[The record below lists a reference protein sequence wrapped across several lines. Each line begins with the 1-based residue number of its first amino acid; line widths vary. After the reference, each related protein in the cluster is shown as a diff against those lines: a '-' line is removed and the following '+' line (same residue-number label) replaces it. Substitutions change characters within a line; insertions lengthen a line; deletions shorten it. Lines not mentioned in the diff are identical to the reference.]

1 MRTRPWPLLAAVVA
15 IFGAIFLSSG
25 PARAADPPKE
35 VRFAYLN
42 GPRPWI
48 LGKIDGSF
56 DKALGAPVK
65 WVRFPS
71 GPPAL
76 AALAAGEVDIVRV
89 GSVPVTSALTRG
101 LPFRVIALSGVI
113 DTSERLVA
121 KNSIAA
127 IKDLE
132 GEAVAI
138 VTGST
143 AHYALLAAFK
153 VHGVDPSKVKL
164 VSLNPADQL
173 AAWKRG
179 DIAASYVWGPFWHD
193 LERDGGHILL
203 SSGDL
208 NKDGYYLFNAY
219 VVSDDFAEK
228 YPEQVAAFL
237 NTFQQ
242 TVDRYKAD
250 PDGSAALIAAELEQD
265 VEGAKQTLAGLG
277 YPSLTEQLAAQWL
290 GDGTD
295 GAAPSGIAKS
305 IGDQAAFLVEQGD
318 LRAADV
324 PASFG
329 RFIDVSFIK
338 AALGR

>member
-1 MRTRPWPLLAAVVA
+1 MKLRPFSLVSILAALAALALLA
-15 IFGAIFLSSG
+15 SG
-25 PARAADPPKE
+25 PALAADAPKE
-35 VRFAYLN
+35 VRFGFLN

-56 DKALGAPVK
+56 DKSLGVPVK

-89 GSVPVTSALTRG
+89 GSVPVTSSLIKKI
-101 LPFRVIALSGVI
+101 PFKVIAISGVI
-113 DTSERLVA
+113 DTSERLAA
-121 KNSIAA
+121 KSSIQTL
-127 IKDLE
+127 KDLE
-132 GEAVAI
+132 GQPVAT

-153 VHGVDPSKVKL
+153 VHGVDASKVKL
-164 VSLNPADQL
+164 LSLNPGDQL

-179 DIAASYVWGPFWHD
+179 DIVASYIWGPFWHD
-193 LERDGGHILL
+193 LAADGGYILI

-219 VVSDDFAEK
+219 VVSNDFAEK
-228 YPEQVAAFL
+228 HPDQVAAFL
-237 NTFQQ
+237 KTFQE

-250 PDGSAALIAAELEQD
+250 PDGSAVLIAKELEQD
-265 VEGAKQTLAGLG
+265 PEGSKQTLAGLV
-277 YPSLTEQLAAQWL
+277 YPSLADQLKVDWL
-290 GDGTD
+290 GDGATT
-295 GAAPSGIAKS
+295 PNSNIAKS
-305 IGDQAAFLVEQGD
+305 FADQAAFLVEQGD

-324 PASFG
+324 PPSFAP
-329 RFIDVSFIK
+329 FIDVSFIK
-338 AALGR
+338 KALGQ

>member
-1 MRTRPWPLLAAVVA
+1 LAALAALLAATLWPA
-15 IFGAIFLSSG
+15 G
-25 PARAADPPKE
+25 PAPAADPPKE
-35 VRFAYLN
+35 VRFAFLN

-48 LGKIDGSF
+48 LGKIDGTF
-56 DKALGAPVK
+56 DRALGVPVK

-89 GSVPVTSALTRG
+89 GSVPVTSALTRRV
-101 LPFRVIALSGVI
+101 PFRIIALSGVI

-121 KNSIAA
+121 RNSIQG

-132 GEAVAI
+132 GRAVATA
-138 VTGST
+138 TGST

-153 VHGVDPSKVKL
+153 VHGVDPAKVRI
-164 VSLNPADQL
+164 VGLNPADQL

-179 DIAASYVWGPFWHD
+179 DIDAAYIWGPFWHD
-193 LERDGGHILL
+193 LAQEDGHILL

-219 VVSDDFAEK
+219 VVSEEFAANH
-228 YPEQVAAFL
+228 PELVAAFL
-237 NTFQQ
+237 GAFQR
-242 TVDRYKAD
+242 TVDRYQAD
-250 PDGSAALIAAELEQD
+250 PDGSAALIAAELEQG
-265 VEGAKQTLAGLG
+265 VEGARQTLAGLV
-277 YPSLTEQLAAQWL
+277 YPSIADQLEARWL
-290 GDGTD
+290 GDGS
-295 GAAPSGIAKS
+295 GPSESNIAKS
-305 IGDQAAFLVEQGD
+305 IADQAAFLVDQGD

-324 PASFG
+324 PASFAPY
-329 RFIDVSFIK
+329 IDVSFIK